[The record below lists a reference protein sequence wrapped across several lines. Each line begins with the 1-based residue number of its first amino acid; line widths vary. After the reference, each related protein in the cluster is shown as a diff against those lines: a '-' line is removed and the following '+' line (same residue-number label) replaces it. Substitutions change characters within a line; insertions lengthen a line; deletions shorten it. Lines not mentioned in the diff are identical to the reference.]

1 MSVQLNVRTSENMLK
16 GIDKT
21 VSKGLYKN
29 RSEAV
34 NEALRLFLRQYEM
47 GVIERR
53 MKVLAERNASG
64 YNATRAVVESH
75 EKEE

>member
-1 MSVQLNVRTSENMLK
+1 MLK

-34 NEALRLFLRQYEM
+34 NEALRMFLRQYEM
-47 GVIERR
+47 GLLERK
-53 MKVLAERNASG
+53 MKVLAEKNVGRYS
-64 YNATRAVVESH
+64 ATRAIVKSH
-75 EKEE
+75 EEED